1 MKTLTNT
8 TLAIALLVPVGADAQ
23 EPADAKFVE
32 VFLQSHCVRCHN
44 AIKKK
49 GKLNLDDLGTNLAAG
64 RASFAAALQA
74 LEVGDMPPE
83 DEPRPAPAAVR
94 RVTKWLQQGLAALP
108 PAPADTAKTE
118 VQPDAGNHLPHA
130 LLFGGK
136 PGPSVPPPP
145 RLWRLSPAGYK
156 AGLLRSLWVK
166 SQDVSQPFAL
176 RSDPGIKDYSALYW
190 LDEGS
195 TDLLIRNAE
204 KIVGAITSHK
214 LSKGG
219 SGQVSMAR
227 SGGQAQ
233 AFEEFAPLLHPTVAP
248 KREQLE
254 IAIRV
259 LYRNALVREPSAEE
273 TGSLIQLYHEASK
286 SPGDPVSASKTML
299 MAPLLSPEV
308 LHRFEIG
315 RGAEVRPGV
324 RMLSPDE
331 LAFALS
337 LAFSGEREPRL
348 FAAVTSGGLRA
359 REDVEKHV
367 RRILDDPEIY
377 KPRILGFFHEY
388 FGYDRA
394 PEVCKDAQPDYVH
407 NADQLVLDTNM
418 LVLSILE
425 KDQNVLKELL
435 TTPKSFVNGVKVT
448 KDGANVGIAGDT
460 SLTKV
465 LSQSMASKIGY
476 SATDKPATAVRPKEK
491 SKDGVEAAYGLKEW
505 PANQPAD
512 LPGDRIGILMQ
523 PSWQVACSSNF
534 FNDPVR
540 RGLWIREHLLGH
552 SVPQVPVGVVI
563 VLPDDPTQTLRQ
575 RMQITKDVKCWSCHQ
590 KIDDLGFPFD
600 AFDHFGR
607 PRDVEKLA
615 DDAAIAKNKA
625 NASRQ
630 YAKGEKRPEKLPEYR
645 KLPFDS
651 TGIICASGDPKL
663 DGPVKN
669 AQEMIRRLAESDRV
683 RQVFIRF
690 VFRYFMG
697 RNETV
702 GDAATLQEADNIYV
716 KSGGSFKALVVSLL
730 TSEAFLCRAVPV
742 QPTKQ
747 IQLNKQAT
755 NSPTKPTR

>member
-1 MKTLTNT
+1 
-8 TLAIALLVPVGADAQ
+8 
-23 EPADAKFVE
+23 
-32 VFLQSHCVRCHN
+32 
-44 AIKKK
+44 
-49 GKLNLDDLGTNLAAG
+49 
-64 RASFAAALQA
+64 
-74 LEVGDMPPE
+74 
-83 DEPRPAPAAVR
+83 
-94 RVTKWLQQGLAALP
+94 
-108 PAPADTAKTE
+108 
-118 VQPDAGNHLPHA
+118 
-130 LLFGGK
+130 
-136 PGPSVPPPP
+136 
-145 RLWRLSPAGYK
+145 
-156 AGLLRSLWVK
+156 
-166 SQDVSQPFAL
+166 
-176 RSDPGIKDYSALYW
+176 
-190 LDEGS
+190 
-195 TDLLIRNAE
+195 
-204 KIVGAITSHK
+204 
-214 LSKGG
+214 
-219 SGQVSMAR
+219 
-227 SGGQAQ
+227 
-233 AFEEFAPLLHPTVAP
+233 
-248 KREQLE
+248 
-254 IAIRV
+254 
-259 LYRNALVREPSAEE
+259 
-273 TGSLIQLYHEASK
+273 
-286 SPGDPVSASKTML
+286 ML

-348 FAAVTSGGLRA
+348 FAAATSGGLRT

-425 KDQNVLKELL
+425 KDRNVFKELL
-435 TTPKSFVNGVKVT
+435 TTPKSFVNSGWFKRDGVPASWNRNDVT
-448 KDGANVGIAGDT
+448 LDKY
-460 SLTKV
+460 
-465 LSQSMASKIGY
+465 LSNNIGSRLDFY
-476 SATDKPATAVRPKEK
+476 ATDKANTPKRPKDK
-491 SKDGVEAAYGLKEW
+491 SKGGVEAAYGLKEW
-505 PANQPAD
+505 PASQPVD

-523 PSWQVACSSNF
+523 PSWQVAWSSNF

-563 VLPDDPTQTLRQ
+563 VLPDNPTQTLRQ

-590 KIDDLGFPFD
+590 KIDDLGFPFE

-607 PRDVEKLA
+607 PRDAEKLA

-630 YAKGEKRPEKLPEYR
+630 YAKGEKRPEKRPEKLPEYR

-651 TGIICASGDPKL
+651 TGIIYASGDPKL

-730 TSEAFLCRAVPV
+730 TSEAFLYRAVPV

>member
-1 MKTLTNT
+1 MKVIITITVAFVL
-8 TLAIALLVPVGADAQ
+8 ALLVPVCADAQ
-23 EPADAKFVE
+23 EPTDAKFVE
-32 VFLQSHCVRCHN
+32 VFLQTHCVRCHN
-44 AIKKK
+44 ADKNK
-49 GKLNLDDLGTNLAAG
+49 GELNLDDLGTNLAAG
-64 RASFAAALQA
+64 RASFAAALER
-74 LEVGDMPPE
+74 LEAGDMPPK
-83 DEPRPAPAAVR
+83 DEPRPDPTAVR
-94 RVTKWLQQGLAALP
+94 RVTKWLQQGLDALP
-108 PAPADTAKTE
+108 AAPVDKDKAA
-118 VQPDAGNHLPHA
+118 VRPDEGNHLPHA

-145 RLWRLSPAGYK
+145 RLWRLSPTGYSAGF
-156 AGLLRSLWVK
+156 LRSLRVK
-166 SQDVSQPFAL
+166 AGNISQPFAL

-214 LSKGG
+214 LSINGG
-219 SGQVSMAR
+219 SVRVSMAR

-248 KREQLE
+248 KREQLKT
-254 IAIRV
+254 AIRV
-259 LYRNALVREPSAEE
+259 LYRNALVREPSADE
-273 TGSLIQLYHEASK
+273 TESLIQLYHEASK

-324 RMLSPDE
+324 RKLSPGE

-348 FAAVTSGGLRA
+348 FAAATSGGLKT

-435 TTPKSFVNGVKVT
+435 TTPKSFVNGVKMIR
-448 KDGANVGIAGDT
+448 DGASVGLGGDT

-476 SATDKPATAVRPKEK
+476 SATDKPATSKRPKDK

-505 PANQPAD
+505 PANQPVD

-523 PSWQVACSSNF
+523 PSWQVAWSSNF

-552 SVPQVPVGVVI
+552 AVPQVPVGVVI
-563 VLPDDPTQTLRQ
+563 VLPDDPTKTLRD
-575 RMQITKDVKCWSCHQ
+575 RMQITKDQACWKCHQ
-590 KIDDLGFPFD
+590 KIDDLGFPFE

-607 PRDVEKLA
+607 PRDSEIAV
-615 DDAAIAKNKA
+615 DNAAIAQNQA

-630 YAKGEKRPEKLPEYR
+630 YAKGEKRPEKIPEYR
-645 KLPFDS
+645 KLPIDS
-651 TGIICASGDPKL
+651 TGMIHASGDPKL
-663 DGPVKN
+663 DGPVES
-669 AQEMIRRLAESDRV
+669 AQEMIRRLADSDRV
-683 RQVFIRF
+683 QQVFIRY

-697 RNETV
+697 RNETL
-702 GDAATLQEADNIYV
+702 GDAATLQEADKVYV
-716 KSGGSFKALVVSLL
+716 ESGGSFKALVVSLL
-730 TSEAFLCRAVPV
+730 TSEAFLYRTVPV
-742 QPTKQ
+742 QP
-747 IQLNKQAT
+747 NKQAA
-755 NSPTKPTR
+755 NSPAIPAR